1 MEEQGGGTRRERAAR
16 TREELK
22 RAARRLFAERGFLN
36 TKITDITA
44 AAGRSTGSFYEHFR
58 DKDALLQALAQDM
71 EDQADRE
78 IAAFDDARGTDASEH
93 DLADPDHL
101 RAHVAGG
108 WRTFRDHLPVMA
120 ARFQSAAAAPPEE
133 GRMWRMLVEQTG
145 PFQRHLEDM
154 AARGRELPGPPEL
167 TAAAIGALLSGLG
180 YAALT
185 ARDPVPSDEEVVDTL
200 TALLLNG
207 LAGDG
212 AGGDG
217 RAGLN
222 GG

>member
-1 MEEQGGGTRRERAAR
+1 MGEGTGTRKERAAR

-22 RAARRLFAERGFLN
+22 GAARRLFAERGFLN

-71 EDQADRE
+71 EDRADRE
-78 IAAFDDARGTDASEH
+78 IAAFDETRGTDASGH

-101 RAHVAGG
+101 RAHVAAG
-108 WRTFRDHLPVMA
+108 WQVFRAHLPVMA

-133 GRMWRMLVEQTG
+133 GRMWRMLVEQTE
-145 PFQRHLEDM
+145 PFRRHLEDM
-154 AARGRELPGPPEL
+154 ADQGRELPGPPEL

-185 ARDPVPSDEEVVDTL
+185 AREPVPPDERIVDTL

-207 LAGDG
+207 LAGDT
-212 AGGDG
+212 GDG
-217 RAGLN
+217 D
-222 GG
+222 GGHGPSDS